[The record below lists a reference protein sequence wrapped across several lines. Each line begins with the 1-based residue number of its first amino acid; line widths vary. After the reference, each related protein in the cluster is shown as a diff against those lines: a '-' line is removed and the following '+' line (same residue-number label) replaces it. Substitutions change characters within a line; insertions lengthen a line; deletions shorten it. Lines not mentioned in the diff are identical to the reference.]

1 MSSWLK
7 FKHVQTLNDL
17 WGVCE
22 VCLVSLHK
30 EWWLCTCLNSNLRFS
45 ELVIINSPLK
55 QRRKGIS
62 PAVCHL
68 IRVRITCPWMPL
80 ICKRFLFL
88 HITLKPILHIYSY
101 SLYPKLSWEGSLLKS
116 LTSCCRSSLQVAC
129 DKSPYWMCWAE
140 RITWATADVWP
151 AKVTHRGRSFP
162 RCFLQDSEHLQPFTT
177 KVPDWRESVIT
188 ILKHALH
195 RYYSKAYY
203 GPPVGHL
210 NTMLIEGYEHRKT
223 QSRQSLFALQI

>member
-1 MSSWLK
+1 MFSWLK

-22 VCLVSLHK
+22 VCSVSLHK
-30 EWWLCTCLNSNLRFS
+30 AWWLCLNSNLRFY
-45 ELVIINSPLK
+45 ELVIINSLLK
-55 QRRKGIS
+55 ECRKGIS
-62 PAVCHL
+62 PAVSHL
-68 IRVRITCPWMPL
+68 IRLTCDRTTCSWRGPYLPA
-80 ICKRFLFL
+80 FPL
-88 HITLKPILHIYSY
+88 HIMCLKPRLHIYSY
-101 SLYPKLSWEGSLLKS
+101 SVYLKLGWVKSLLKS

-162 RCFLQDSEHLQPFTT
+162 CCFLQDSEHLQPFTT

-188 ILKHALH
+188 IIKHTLH
-195 RYYSKAYY
+195 RY
-203 GPPVGHL
+203 
-210 NTMLIEGYEHRKT
+210 
-223 QSRQSLFALQI
+223 